1 MAYSL
6 EICNHSST
14 VSTKIIYGTIYTCK
28 KSKKNRQKRLDTK
41 KRSEQKI
48 SGADQKIQTGDVV
61 PGRVLHTSFP
71 ASNVT
76 ITTGSDRS
84 HIFSRPPPIDGT
96 THFLGWIT

>member
-1 MAYSL
+1 MKK
-6 EICNHSST
+6 IKKKTGKKGWTQRQGVNKKT
-14 VSTKIIYGTIYTCK
+14 VVQIK
-28 KSKKNRQKRLDTK
+28 
-41 KRSEQKI
+41 
-48 SGADQKIQTGDVV
+48 KIQTGDVV